1 MKIPARLALTLISLF
16 TAGLTG
22 CTSMSSIMPKQGP
35 TMEQVYDGM
44 KKSHAVYDSDA
55 ANSSDANEAGM
66 ASVRKSVSRAVPT
79 PTTLSE
85 NVPARNTWQS
95 FHKVPNPTLNLYV
108 YPHLAGN
115 DELPVPGYTTAFNAY
130 EKDHYSLLND

>member
-1 MKIPARLALTLISLF
+1 MTTMKIPARLALISISLF

-44 KKSHAVYDSDA
+44 KKSHVVYDSDA
-55 ANSSDANEAGM
+55 ANSSDVNETDM
-66 ASVRKSVSRAVPT
+66 VSVRKSVSSVAPT

-85 NVPARNTWQS
+85 SVPAQNTRQS

-115 DELPVPGYTTAFNAY
+115 DEF
-130 EKDHYSLLND
+130 